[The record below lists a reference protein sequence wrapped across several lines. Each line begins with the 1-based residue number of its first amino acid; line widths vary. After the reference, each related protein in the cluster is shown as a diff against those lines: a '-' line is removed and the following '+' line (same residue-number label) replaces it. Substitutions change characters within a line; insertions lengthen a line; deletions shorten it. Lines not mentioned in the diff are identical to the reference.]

1 MLFALQ
7 AQSLIPRNGWQLL
20 EIATPAT
27 KVVLAVTAV
36 LSLYSWFVIVL
47 KAWQFRKLQ
56 SQANRFFQGLEGAP
70 KLPDAYRVVMK
81 LPASPFSRVFRE
93 AMSFYNEL
101 VPGVVRDGPAAVKVG
116 LTPTQ
121 LEALRMVLGKE
132 VGAERDGAGRLVSSL
147 ATIGSVSPLLGLLGT
162 VLGVMDAFLGMGQK
176 GSGNI
181 AAVAPGIAEALITT
195 VAGIAAA
202 IPALMAYNYFAN
214 RLGRFEGELEG
225 FASGLVG
232 WMAREGWI

>member
-20 EIATPAT
+20 LIATPAT
-27 KVVLAVTAV
+27 KIVLAVTAV
-36 LSLYSWFVIVL
+36 LSLYSWFVIAL
-47 KAWQFRKLQ
+47 KWWQFRKLQ
-56 SQANRFFQGLEGAP
+56 SQAGRFFQGIEGAP

-101 VPGVVRDGPAAVKVG
+101 VPGVVRDGPTERVS

-132 VGAERDGAGRLVSSL
+132 VGTERDGAGRLVTSL

-195 VAGIAAA
+195 VAGIGAA
-202 IPALMAYNYFAN
+202 IPALMAYNHFAN